1 MARHKECVVIGA
13 GLAGLAAAYRLSG
26 KNCKVTVLE
35 GRDRLG
41 GRVLTHRF
49 CEAPDL
55 NCELGGEWVGKNH
68 TLMQSLCEE
77 LKLGLQSHQYANSF
91 WNQLTPARLI
101 PPGEW
106 CLSAEAQ
113 AIWTKFQEDFKN
125 FGIKHQRKMDR
136 IDWWTQLKEL
146 GFGPDDLLRRDM
158 MDSTDFG
165 ETIRMNSAFSAAT
178 EYLSSKGEQVDDS
191 DEMDFKVRGGNSRIV
206 NALARRIG
214 MDNIKTEQVVVGIRQ
229 GERGGDK
236 KVHVYVGGANRP
248 IDADYCVCAIP
259 AHCMVDI
266 DWGKRPPKRQLEAA
280 SELQYARIT
289 KTAVLCSKRFWP
301 KPERGGFSVCTNLAS
316 DFCFDSTYGQDG
328 RKGILCSYAVG
339 DKAVDIASSPQ
350 DKLKYWIVE
359 DVAEAHGLNWSSE
372 RSKEVALAIQQQ
384 AWQADSFTRGA
395 YAFYRP
401 GQWFTV
407 FPALKK
413 PFGRVFFAGEHIAE
427 WQGFMEGAVQ
437 TGYDAAKAILRA

>member
-13 GLAGLAAAYRLSG
+13 GLAGLAAAYRLSA
-26 KNCKVTVLE
+26 KNCKVTLLE

-41 GRVLTHRF
+41 GRVLTHHF
-49 CEAPDL
+49 CEATAL
-55 NCELGGEWVGKNH
+55 NCELGGEWIGKNH
-68 TLMQSLCEE
+68 TLMRGLCKE
-77 LKLGLQSHQYANSF
+77 LKLGLQPHQYANSF

-113 AIWTKFQEDFKN
+113 AIWTRFQEDFEN
-125 FGIKHQRKMDR
+125 FGTKHQRKMDR

-146 GFGPDDLLRRDM
+146 GFGADDLLRRDM

-178 EYLSSKGEQVDDS
+178 EYLSSKGEKVDDS
-191 DEMDFKVRGGNSRIV
+191 DEMDFKVRGGNSRLV
-206 NALARRIG
+206 DALARRIG
-214 MDNIKTEQVVVGIRQ
+214 LANIKTEQIVVGVHQR
-229 GERGGDK
+229 ETAGDK
-236 KVHVYVGGANRP
+236 KVHVYVEGANRP

-339 DKAVDIASSPQ
+339 DKAVDIASSSQ

-359 DVAEAHGLNWSSE
+359 DVADAHGLNWSSE

-413 PFGRVFFAGEHIAE
+413 PFGRVFFAGEHIGE

-437 TGYDAAKAILRA
+437 TGYDAATAILRA